1 MSIVGIKTLKD
12 FTSIIFCKVFS
23 IRTIGVRLS
32 HHWCLPIARRVLS
45 NNIKLI
51 SNIFTLKLPQQ
62 GLEKSLHKFPILYLK
77 TIRK

>member
-32 HHWCLPIARRVLS
+32 HHWCLPTAPRVLS

-62 GLEKSLHKFPILYLK
+62 GLEKSLHTFLILYLK